1 MQASERQRTA
11 QRVSGTAIV
20 TNVVLTIAKVVV
32 GLASGSTAVLADAF
46 HSGSDI
52 AASGIVYI
60 GVKLAGAPP
69 DRGHHYGHAKL
80 ESVAAKVVSLVLLAT
95 ALGIGINAYG
105 VLQSAQITP
114 PAALAL
120 WFTAFAIIVKE
131 VLFRYVR
138 AAGQRLDSTALMA
151 EAWHHRSDAVS
162 SVAALV
168 GIAGARLG
176 FASLDAMAGM
186 AVAGLIGLMAVKL
199 YVQSVRELIDEA
211 PAEVTL
217 SSIVESALSTEGV
230 LCISDVKARR
240 NGPVILV
247 DLKICVNRFLSVEQG
262 HQIAGTAKEA
272 ILKGNREVGDVLVHV
287 NPCYRV
293 GGSQESPLCQG
304 CEAGHFKKT
313 VVEGEA

>member
-1 MQASERQRTA
+1 MQASERQITA

-20 TNVVLTIAKVVV
+20 TNVALTIAKLVV

-52 AASGIVYI
+52 VASGIVYV
-60 GVKLAGAPP
+60 GVRLAGAPP
-69 DRGHHYGHAKL
+69 DKGHHYGHAKL

-95 ALGIGINAYG
+95 ALGLGFRAYG
-105 VLQSAQITP
+105 VLQADEIITP
-114 PAALAL
+114 TALAL

-131 VLFRYVR
+131 VLFRYVS
-138 AAGQRLDSTALMA
+138 AAGKRLDSTALMA

-168 GIAGARLG
+168 GIAAARLG
-176 FASLDAMAGM
+176 YASFDALAGM
-186 AVAGLIGLMAVKL
+186 AVAILIGLMGIKL

-211 PAEVTL
+211 PADITL
-217 SSIVESALSTEGV
+217 AHIVDAALSTEGV

-240 NGPVILV
+240 NGPIILV

-262 HQIAGTAKEA
+262 HKIGGAAKSA
-272 ILKGNREVGDVLVHV
+272 IINANHEVGDVLVHV
-287 NPCYRV
+287 NPCHRV
-293 GGSQESPLCQG
+293 GGSEESPICQG
-304 CEAGHFKKT
+304 CETGHFRKT
-313 VVEGEA
+313 PPAEA